1 MCGLCSLVK
10 RSQRL
15 KKSDLSV
22 FEPRHL
28 SDRVT
33 QQRSTSPA
41 LKFQDIVERSSLPD
55 LGSSQ
60 AGSEQ
65 NRFLEQ

>member
-22 FEPRHL
+22 FDTRHL
-28 SDRVT
+28 SDQIT
-33 QQRSTSPA
+33 KQRSTSPA
-41 LKFQDIVERSSLPD
+41 SKFQYIVAESSLPD
-55 LGSSQ
+55 FGSSQ

-65 NRFLEQ
+65 NRCS

>member
-15 KKSDLSV
+15 TKSDLSV
-22 FEPRHL
+22 FDTRHL

-33 QQRSTSPA
+33 QQRSPSPA
-41 LKFQDIVERSSLPD
+41 LKFKYLIDRSSLPD

-65 NRFLEQ
+65 NRCS

>member
-28 SDRVT
+28 SDQIT
-33 QQRSTSPA
+33 KQRSTSPA
-41 LKFQDIVERSSLPD
+41 LKFKYTVDESSLED
-55 LGSSQ
+55 FGSSQ
-60 AGSEQ
+60 GVGEEKQ
-65 NRFLEQ
+65 NV

>member
-10 RSQRL
+10 RSQSL

-22 FEPRHL
+22 FDTRYL

-33 QQRSTSPA
+33 QQRSTLPTS
-41 LKFQDIVERSSLPD
+41 KFQDLVNESLLPD

-65 NRFLEQ
+65 NRFS

>member
-22 FEPRHL
+22 FDTRHL
-28 SDRVT
+28 SDRVI
-33 QQRSTSPA
+33 
-41 LKFQDIVERSSLPD
+41 KERSPLPAHKPG
-55 LGSSQ
+55 LQ
-60 AGSEQ
+60 EH
-65 NRFLEQ
+65 